1 MKTNVRVISG
11 DLAQTPCDT
20 LITAVNSGG
29 IWFGGI
35 DGAIQRVAGNL
46 FHNQVAEV
54 LPLKHG
60 ATIVTKSNGKKHNG
74 KFGNVVFVI
83 DDLQGSLSEVLLNGL
98 TAASK
103 AGFKSVALPTI
114 RMGVMLGVVE
124 KSKEEAV
131 GEMVG
136 GVMRFLDENPQTSI
150 ESITFVVY
158 VDPDTE
164 ELLKY
169 TFGEMPVTRQ

>member
-1 MKTNVRVISG
+1 MKNVRVVSG
-11 DLAQTPCDT
+11 DLTQTPSDA

-29 IWFGGI
+29 MWFGGI

-46 FHNQVAEV
+46 FHNQVAQA

-60 ATIVTKSNGKKHNG
+60 STVVAKSNDQKHNG

-83 DDLQGSLSEVLLNGL
+83 DDLQGPLSEVILNGL
-98 TAASK
+98 VASSK
-103 AGFKSVALPTI
+103 AGFKTVSLPTI

-136 GVMRFLDENPQTSI
+136 GVARYFDENPQTSI
-150 ESITFVVY
+150 EGVTFVVY
-158 VDPDTE
+158 NDRNTE
-164 ELLKY
+164 QLLKD
-169 TFGEMPVTRQ
+169 TFAEMPTTRG